1 MLSLLRIKNIALI
14 DELGVEFGPGLNL
27 LTGETGSGKSIIVD
41 SLNALT
47 GERVTSDLIKEG
59 SESAKI
65 EGLFTLQISK
75 PLFKILDEGGIEIDS
90 GGEVDLIVRRE
101 LSVSGRN
108 RIFINNQLITAAVLK
123 RIGPFL
129 VDIHGQG
136 EHSSL
141 FDPASHIEL
150 LDAFAGVGTERA
162 KAGDAFG
169 EWKEAKNELDELRRD
184 EADKLQLADILK
196 FQVDELSRAGL
207 QIGES
212 EELEEEKLRLNN
224 VEKLSKLS
232 TDAFFALYE
241 MDGSTVATL
250 SQAIHRIK
258 ELAKFDPRFREY
270 IDGLESAAA
279 LLEDVSFTLRDFR
292 SGLESSPDR
301 LEQIE
306 SRLAEITRVSRK
318 YGGTVEL
325 VIVHFAESEKRLA
338 NIELSELREREL
350 NAILA
355 EKRDKYVAA
364 ATALSS
370 KRKVAAKK
378 FEREVESN
386 LKAVALEKAKFEV
399 HFADGEERDFTSN
412 GFDRIEFYFS
422 ANPGESPKPIARVA
436 SGGEASRLML
446 ILKTSGRSIADG
458 TSAVFDEIDA
468 GIGGRVAEAVGLKLK
483 SLAEGQQVL
492 CVTHQA
498 QVASKADRHF
508 VVEKAIVKNKTTI
521 GIRELD
527 KAERIEEIARML
539 AGEKITDAARE
550 NAREMLA
557 VAG

>member
-1 MLSLLRIKNIALI
+1 MLSLLRITNIALI
-14 DELGVEFGPGLNL
+14 DELAVEFGRGLNL

-59 SESAKI
+59 SDTAKI
-65 EGLFTLQISK
+65 EGLFTLRITK
-75 PLFKILDEGGIEIDS
+75 PLFTILDESGIEIDAA
-90 GGEVDLIVRRE
+90 GEVDLIVRRE

-108 RIFINNQLITAAVLK
+108 RIFINNQLITATVLK
-123 RIGPFL
+123 CIGPFL

-136 EHSSL
+136 EQSSL
-141 FDPASHIEL
+141 FDPASHMEL
-150 LDAFAGVGTERA
+150 LDAFSGVNNEREKVA
-162 KAGDAFG
+162 SAFG
-169 EWKEAKNELDELRRD
+169 EWRTAKTELDDLKRD
-184 EADKLQLADILK
+184 EAGKLQLVDILK
-196 FQVDELSRAGL
+196 FQVDELSRAAL
-207 QIGES
+207 RIGEI

-224 VEKLSKLS
+224 VEKLSSLS
-232 TDAFFALYE
+232 TEAFNTLYD

-250 SQAIHRIK
+250 DQAIQRIK
-258 ELAKFDPRFREY
+258 ELAEFDIRFREY
-270 IDGLESAAA
+270 IEGLESAAA
-279 LLEDVSFTLRDFR
+279 VLEDVSLTLRDFR
-292 SGLESSPDR
+292 SGLEFSPDR
-301 LEQIE
+301 IE
-306 SRLAEITRVSRK
+306 EIENRLAEITRVSRK
-318 YGGTVEL
+318 YGGTVEAAL
-325 VIVHFAESEKRLA
+325 EHLAESEKRLS
-338 NIELSELREREL
+338 NIEMSELREREL
-350 NAILA
+350 NAVLV
-355 EKRDKYVAA
+355 EKRNNYIAA

-370 KRKVAAKK
+370 KRMAAAKK

-399 HFADGEERDFTSN
+399 RFAGGEDTDFTAK

-422 ANPGESPKPIARVA
+422 ANPGESPKPIAKVA

-468 GIGGRVAEAVGLKLK
+468 GIGGRVAEAVGLKLR

-508 VVEKAIVKNKTTI
+508 VVEKAIGKNRTVI

-527 KAERIEEIARML
+527 QTERIEEIARML
-539 AGEKITDAARE
+539 AGEKITEAARE

-557 VAG
+557 AAG

>member
-14 DELGVEFGPGLNL
+14 DELAVEFGPGLNL

-59 SESAKI
+59 SDAAKI
-65 EGLFTLQISK
+65 EGLFTLQITK
-75 PLFKILDEGGIEIDS
+75 PLFTILDESGIEIDAA
-90 GGEVDLIVRRE
+90 GEIDLIVRRE
-101 LSVSGRN
+101 LSLSGRN

-136 EHSSL
+136 EQSSL
-141 FDPASHIEL
+141 FDPASHMEL
-150 LDAFAGVGTERA
+150 LDAFAGVSTERA
-162 KAGDAFG
+162 NAAAAFG
-169 EWKEAKNELDELRRD
+169 EWRAAKNELDELKRD
-184 EADKLQLADILK
+184 EAGKLQLVDILK
-196 FQVDELSRAGL
+196 FQVDELSRAAL

-224 VEKLSKLS
+224 VEKLSSLS
-232 TDAFFALYE
+232 TEAFSALYE

-250 SQAIHRIK
+250 DQAIQRIK
-258 ELAKFDPRFREY
+258 ELAEFDARFREY

-279 LLEDVSFTLRDFR
+279 VLEDVSFTLRDFR
-292 SGLESSPDR
+292 GGLEFSPDR

-318 YGGTVEL
+318 YGGTVESAL
-325 VIVHFAESEKRLA
+325 EHFAESEKRLS
-338 NIELSELREREL
+338 NIEMSELREREL
-350 NAILA
+350 NAILT
-355 EKRDKYVAA
+355 EKRSEYVSAA
-364 ATALSS
+364 AALSS
-370 KRKVAAKK
+370 KRKSAAKK

-386 LKAVALEKAKFEV
+386 LKAVALEKARFEV
-399 HFADGEERDFTSN
+399 HFAGGDDADFTAN

-422 ANPGESPKPIARVA
+422 ANPGESPKPIAKVA

-508 VVEKAIVKNKTTI
+508 LVEKAMSKNKTVI

-527 KAERIEEIARML
+527 QTERIEEIARML
-539 AGEKITDAARE
+539 AGERITDAARE

>member
-47 GERVTSDLIKEG
+47 GERVTSDLVKEG

-65 EGLFTLQISK
+65 EGLFTLPITK
-75 PLFKILDEGGIEIDS
+75 PLFKILDESGIEIDS

-136 EHSSL
+136 EQSSL
-141 FDPASHIEL
+141 FDPASHMEM
-150 LDAFAGVGTERA
+150 LDAFAGVSTERA
-162 KAGDAFG
+162 KVANAFG
-169 EWKEAKNELDELRRD
+169 GWRAAKNELDDLKRD

-196 FQVDELSRAGL
+196 FQVDELSHAGL

-232 TDAFFALYE
+232 TDAFSALYE

-250 SQAIHRIK
+250 DQAIHRVK
-258 ELAKFDPRFREY
+258 ELAEFDARFREY
-270 IDGLESAAA
+270 IEGLESAAA
-279 LLEDVSFTLRDFR
+279 LLEDVSFTLRDFC
-292 SGLESSPDR
+292 SGLENSPDR

-325 VIVHFAESEKRLA
+325 AIEHFAESEKRLS
-338 NIELSELREREL
+338 NIEMSELREREL
-350 NAILA
+350 NAILS
-355 EKRDKYVAA
+355 EKRGNYVSAA
-364 ATALSS
+364 SALST
-370 KRKVAAKK
+370 KRKTAAKK

-386 LKAVALEKAKFEV
+386 LKAVALENAKFEV
-399 HFADGEERDFTSN
+399 HFAGGEDADFAPN

-422 ANPGESPKPIARVA
+422 ANPGESPKPIAKVA

-483 SLAEGQQVL
+483 SLATGQQVL

-508 VVEKAIVKNKTTI
+508 LVEKAIGKNKTVI

-527 KAERIEEIARML
+527 KTERIEEIARML
-539 AGEKITDAARE
+539 AGERITDAARE

>member
-14 DELGVEFGPGLNL
+14 DELAVEFGPGLNL

-59 SESAKI
+59 SDAAKI
-65 EGLFTLQISK
+65 EGLFTLKITK
-75 PLFKILDEGGIEIDS
+75 PLFTILDESGIEIDAT
-90 GGEVDLIVRRE
+90 GEVDLIVRRE
-101 LSVSGRN
+101 LSLSGRN

-136 EHSSL
+136 EQSSL
-141 FDPASHIEL
+141 FDPASHMEL
-150 LDAFAGVGTERA
+150 LDAFAGVSTERA
-162 KAGDAFG
+162 NAAAAFG
-169 EWKEAKNELDELRRD
+169 EWRAAKNELDELKRD
-184 EADKLQLADILK
+184 EAGKLQLVDILK
-196 FQVDELSRAGL
+196 FQVDELSRAAL

-224 VEKLSKLS
+224 VEKLSSLS
-232 TDAFFALYE
+232 TEAFNALYD

-250 SQAIHRIK
+250 DQAIQRIK
-258 ELAKFDPRFREY
+258 ELAEFDARFREY
-270 IDGLESAAA
+270 IEGLESAAA
-279 LLEDVSFTLRDFR
+279 VLEDVSFTLRDFR
-292 SGLESSPDR
+292 GGLEFSPDR

-306 SRLAEITRVSRK
+306 NRLAEITRVSRK
-318 YGGTVEL
+318 YGGTIEAAL
-325 VIVHFAESEKRLA
+325 EHLAESEKRLS
-338 NIELSELREREL
+338 NIEMAELREREL

-355 EKRDKYVAA
+355 EKRDSYVVAA
-364 ATALSS
+364 SALST
-370 KRKVAAKK
+370 KRKTAAKK

-399 HFADGEERDFTSN
+399 HIAGGEDIDFTAN
-412 GFDRIEFYFS
+412 GFDRIEFFFS
-422 ANPGESPKPIARVA
+422 ANPGESPKPIAKVA

-458 TSAVFDEIDA
+458 MSAVFDEIDA
-468 GIGGRVAEAVGLKLK
+468 GIGGRVAEAVGLNLR

-508 VVEKAIVKNKTTI
+508 LVEKTMSKNKTVI